1 MAYDREAARKQLEK
15 RQKESAARAGSS
27 GFIGVMKDGLPTWK
41 AGEGKHKIDILPF
54 VVGKKHPTLKK
65 GEYDYKLDVW
75 VHSNIGVDNAQYLCL
90 HKMFEQDCPICNYR
104 AQLQQEGEDDK
115 DKIKAL
121 QPKHNA
127 LYNIICYDS
136 TEQEKKGVQL
146 WLINTWNM
154 EDRLQELA
162 DDDNGERI
170 LFPDPVEGKRINFKR
185 TGTGATNTRYT
196 AHSFSDRDYKITE
209 KILDKT
215 FSLDECIVIPTEAEV
230 EKAFFGGLKK
240 KEKEVDDDDDKPEE
254 KSKAKVPPKDE
265 IEDMTRKELKNLI
278 KDFDL
283 DIDPDDDKYE
293 EKDDLRKAVLKELY
307 GAKKDDDDVPE
318 SKGVDMPEKDEIED
332 MSMKQLKAVIKEH
345 KLDIDSDDFDEKED
359 LQKAICKAF
368 GYGKKSS
375 KANEDDDGDKPS
387 DDDKSDKKTC
397 PQKGTFGVDFDK
409 FPECVEECK
418 YFDDCSDAYDALKK
432 DKKKALNRRK

>member
-1 MAYDREAARKQLEK
+1 MAYDREAAKKQLEK

-27 GFIGVMKDGLPTWK
+27 GFTGVLKGDLPTWK
-41 AGEGKHKIDILPF
+41 AGEGKHRIDILPF
-54 VVGKKHPTLKK
+54 MVGKKHPTLKK

-75 VHSNIGVDNAQYLCL
+75 AHSNIGVDNAQYLCL
-90 HKMFEQDCPICNYR
+90 HKMFDQDCPICTYR

-146 WLINTWNM
+146 WLINVWNM

-170 LFPDPVEGKRINFKR
+170 IFPDPVEGKRVNFKR
-185 TGTGATNTRYT
+185 TGTGMTNTRYT
-196 AHSFSDRDYKITE
+196 AHSFSDRDYKISE
-209 KILDKT
+209 KLLDKT

-240 KEKEVDDDDDKPEE
+240 KEKEVDDDDDK
-254 KSKAKVPPKDE
+254 KSSPAKQDIPDVDDIAE
-265 IEDMTRKELKNLI
+265 MTRKELKILI
-278 KDFDL
+278 KDLDL
-283 DIDPDDDKYE
+283 DIDADDEKYE
-293 EKDDLRKAVLKELY
+293 EKDDLRKAVLKAVKGNE
-307 GAKKDDDDVPE
+307 KEDVPE
-318 SKGVDMPEKDEIED
+318 EKGNDIPAKDDIEA

-345 KLDIDSDDFDEKED
+345 KLDIDPDDFDDKES
-359 LQKAICKAF
+359 LQKAVCKVFYKDKVKEDKAKTKDS
-368 GYGKKSS
+368 GDIVCPKKG
-375 KANEDDDGDKPS
+375 E
-387 DDDKSDKKTC
+387 
-397 PQKGTFGVDFDK
+397 FGVDFDK
-409 FPECVEECK
+409 FAECVEECSF
-418 YFDDCSDAYDALKK
+418 FDACSDAYDALKK
-432 DKKKALNRRK
+432 DQKKPLNRRK